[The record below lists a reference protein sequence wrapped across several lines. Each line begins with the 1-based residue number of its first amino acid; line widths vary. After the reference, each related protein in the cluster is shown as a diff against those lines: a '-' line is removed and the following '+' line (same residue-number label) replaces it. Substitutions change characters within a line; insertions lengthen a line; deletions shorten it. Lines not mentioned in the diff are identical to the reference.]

1 MSLRLARIMSELER
15 VARPPASDAELL
27 ARFASRRDDTAFG
40 TLVDRHGPMVLRVA
54 RRILGDV
61 HAAEDV
67 LQATFLVLAR
77 KASSI
82 GQPTALAAWLYGVA
96 QRIACQAR
104 HGRRPTAPLP
114 ERFDPAPD
122 PLSSLTARE
131 LLVVLE
137 EELARLPMTYR
148 MAVVLCCL
156 EGHSR
161 DEAAACLGCTTGALR
176 GWLERGRARLHAGL
190 VKRGI
195 TMTAALAAA
204 EAAHGTVSA
213 AISCN
218 AANASAEASRLATE
232 VLTAGASFKLLLL
245 WLTFLLGAGAL
256 WLWAGG
262 VPAKEEPKPAALQPA
277 QVGKPAHVDAFG
289 DPLPPDALARLGTVR
304 LRPGGYAA
312 SIAFSPDGKQ
322 IVTGSWSDVS
332 VWDTGSGKEVCRLS
346 RERDSG
352 WHGGAALLTDD
363 GRSILTH
370 ERIGVQRFIRL
381 RDRVTLKEIH
391 KFAADFVD
399 FRCLTPDGKRAIGLS
414 QGDGGYKVEVWDLN
428 QGARIRA
435 WNAHKD
441 YIWAMA
447 LGRDGKTLAT
457 GGVDKVIRLW
467 DVETGQLRRELSD
480 HPDVVSK
487 LALSPDGK
495 VLASLASHEVKH
507 GAGSSYHWEKKIR
520 LWDVQSGKETRQL
533 RMEGTGDR
541 FGYSEGFSD
550 VVFSPDGTRLATAG
564 LDGLVRLWD
573 AATGN
578 EQRRFLTGRVG
589 AQMLAFAA
597 DGHTLAVAGT
607 TIRLIGVATGKEK
620 LPQLGR
626 LARIFSIAVAPD
638 GHTIATGGGDHI
650 QLWDAITGRPRN
662 RLADQE
668 QSISSVQFSSDGQSL
683 LTAGTDAIL
692 RLWDHRTGK
701 ERSRIEPGK
710 GLHLL
715 AVTNDGATA
724 ALVHDDRSIR
734 VVDLATGQE
743 RGRLAGAKEPAIGAA
758 FAPDGRTLVAWHENH
773 TARVWDLASGKEVRH
788 FAFQDRPDRPIAP
801 GSTGERDGFY
811 PAAVS
816 PDGRLIAY
824 GSQGPNFVIP
834 QGKYLYVAIQEVATG
849 KTKRIVEN
857 LLPDGATTLVF
868 SPDSRSLAWS
878 GSQSPVIHVL
888 ELATGNERL
897 RLDGH
902 HGRVTSLVF
911 SADGRTL
918 VSGSDDTTALVWDMR
933 GTRAAKGEVL
943 DADATW
949 QALAQEDAVAAYV
962 TMRRLASAP
971 NVVALLRQRLAPIPR
986 PDEKR
991 IAKLLADL
999 DSQQFEVR
1007 DAAEKE
1013 LAKLA
1018 ETAVPACRAAL
1029 RTAGSLELCRR
1040 LEGLIDKQAAEAAR
1054 PSPDRLRRLRSV
1066 EVLEMAGSPE
1076 CRRLLQHLADGAPG
1090 AQLTEEAAASL
1101 HRLSRR

>member
-1 MSLRLARIMSELER
+1 MSLRLARIVSELER

-27 ARFASRRDDTAFG
+27 ARFAARRDDRAFG
-40 TLVDRHGPMVLRVA
+40 ALVDRHGPMVLGVA
-54 RRILGDV
+54 GRILGDA

-77 KASSI
+77 KVSAI
-82 GQPTALAAWLYGVA
+82 AQPTALAAWLYGVA

-104 HGRRPTAPLP
+104 HARRPTAPLP

-137 EELARLPMTYR
+137 EELAQLPVTYR

-161 DEAAACLGCTTGALR
+161 DEAAARLGCTPGALR
-176 GWLERGRARLHAGL
+176 GWLERGRARLHARL
-190 VKRGI
+190 IKRGI
-195 TMTAALAAA
+195 TLTAALAAA
-204 EAAHGTVSA
+204 ETAHGT
-213 AISCN
+213 IS
-218 AANASAEASRLATE
+218 TE
-232 VLTAGASFKLLLL
+232 VLTAGAGFKLPLL

-256 WLWAGG
+256 WLLAGG

-277 QVGKPAHVDAFG
+277 QVAKPAHVDAFG
-289 DPLPPDALARLGTVR
+289 DPLPPDARARLGTVR

-312 SIAFSPDGKQ
+312 SITFSPDGKQ
-322 IVTGSWSDVS
+322 IITGSWSDVT
-332 VWDTGSGKEVCRLS
+332 VWDTGSGKEVGRLS
-346 RERDSG
+346 RQTDSG
-352 WHGGAALLTDD
+352 WHGGAALLTAD
-363 GRSILTH
+363 GRSIVTH
-370 ERIGVQRFIRL
+370 ERIGGQQLIRL

-391 KFAADFVD
+391 KFTVDFVD

-414 QGDGGYKVEVWDLN
+414 QGDEGYKVEVWDLN

-457 GGVDKVIRLW
+457 GGADKVIRLW

-487 LALSPDGK
+487 LALSPDSK

-507 GAGSSYHWEKKIR
+507 GAGSVYHWEKKIR
-520 LWDVQSGKETRQL
+520 LWDLQSGKETRQL
-533 RMEGTGDR
+533 RMEATGDP
-541 FGYSEGFSD
+541 FGYPEGFSD

-578 EQRRFLTGRVG
+578 EQRRFSTGRVG
-589 AQMLAFAA
+589 AQVIAFAA
-597 DGHTLAVAGT
+597 DGQTLAVAGT
-607 TIRLIGVATGKEK
+607 TIRLIDVSTGKEK
-620 LPQLGR
+620 LPQFGR
-626 LARIFSIAVAPD
+626 LSRIFSIAVAPD
-638 GHTIATGGGDHI
+638 GHTLATGSEEHI
-650 QLWDAITGRPRN
+650 QLWDATTGRPTN
-662 RLADQE
+662 RLAEQE
-668 QSISSVQFSSDGQSL
+668 QRVSAVQFSSDGQSL
-683 LTAGTDAIL
+683 ITADSDAIV
-692 RLWDHRTGK
+692 RLWDLRTRK
-701 ERSRIEPGK
+701 ERGRIGSSK
-710 GLHLL
+710 GLRLL
-715 AVTNDGATA
+715 TVTNDGATA
-724 ALVHDDRSIR
+724 ALAHDDRSIR
-734 VVDLATGQE
+734 VVDFATGQE

-758 FAPDGRTLVAWHENH
+758 FAPDGRTLVAWYESH
-773 TARVWDLASGKEVRH
+773 TARVWDLAAGKEVRH
-788 FAFQDRPDRPIAP
+788 FAFPDVAGRPIAP
-801 GSTGERDGFY
+801 GSTGERSGYY
-811 PAAVS
+811 PAALS
-816 PDGRLIAY
+816 PDGGYIAY

-834 QGKYLYVAIQEVATG
+834 QGQYLYVAIQEVATG
-849 KTKRIVEN
+849 KTKRIVKN
-857 LLPDGATTLVF
+857 LLPDGAKTLAF
-868 SPDSRSLAWS
+868 SPDSRSLAWC

-918 VSGSDDTTALVWDMR
+918 VSGSDDTTALVWDML
-933 GTRAAKGEVL
+933 GSRAANGEVL
-943 DADATW
+943 DADTAW
-949 QALAQEDAVAAYV
+949 QALAHEDAVAAYA

-971 NVVALLRQRLAPIPR
+971 NVVALLRQRMAPIPR
-986 PDEKR
+986 PDEKHV
-991 IAKLLADL
+991 AKLLADL
-999 DSQQFEVR
+999 DSPQFEVR
-1007 DAAEKE
+1007 DMAEKE
-1013 LAKLA
+1013 LGKLA
-1018 ETAVPACRAAL
+1018 ETAVPACGAAL
-1029 RTAGSLELCRR
+1029 RTAGSLELRRR
-1040 LEGLIDKQAAEAAR
+1040 LERLIDKQAAEAVR
-1054 PSPDRLRRLRSV
+1054 PSPDRLRWLRSV

-1076 CRRLLQHLADGAPG
+1076 CCRLLQHLADGAPG

-1101 HRLSRR
+1101 RRLARR